1 MQTVAII
8 TDSIAGLPKE
18 MAESYGITIVPI
30 RLMVGGK
37 VYRDSIDMTSA
48 EAYKFLEQ
56 EPESFNTSPSSPGH
70 YLEAFCEAS
79 QKAKNILCITLSSG
93 LGTGYNAALLAK
105 EQAEAELPN
114 VKIEVMD
121 SRNATAAEGFIALAA
136 ARAAAEGKNMAE
148 VAAAAERVK
157 ARVTFIV
164 YLDTMKHVYRTGRVP
179 KIASQLGSALNIKPI
194 LTISDGLMHLKGIAR
209 NREHGVSRILHE
221 MREKVGQKPAHIAV
235 MHADVPD
242 EAERLKA
249 RVAAEFNCAELWITE
264 FSPVMGY
271 ATGKGT
277 LGFAFYAED

>member
-70 YLEAFCEAS
+70 YLEAFREAS

-93 LGTGYNAALLAK
+93 LSTGYNVALLAK
-105 EQAEAELPN
+105 EQAEAELPD

-209 NREHGVSRILHE
+209 NREQGVSRILHE